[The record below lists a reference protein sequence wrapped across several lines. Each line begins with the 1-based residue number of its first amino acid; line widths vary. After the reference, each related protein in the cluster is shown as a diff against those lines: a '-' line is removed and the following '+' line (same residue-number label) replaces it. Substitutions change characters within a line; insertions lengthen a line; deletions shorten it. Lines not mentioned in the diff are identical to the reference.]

1 MRKQLH
7 NKQWLLYVCLS
18 VFTLSQTLLAQ
29 TTATFSR
36 RAMLGNQ
43 FSSRLGA
50 GMVTYGNDIY
60 IYGGNSNSANPQDM
74 IKYNVTTGAFTKMNR
89 IVSGVGNPKGKAFY
103 KVGDFFYHFDP
114 YGTGVSKYNP
124 ATDTWQENI
133 APYSASSPE
142 SGFVIGTTVYI
153 TSALNNTF
161 WAFDTATNT
170 WTQKAN
176 FPGSAVR
183 LGTFAFELNGKGYV
197 GGGRESG
204 CVSPTTC
211 FVSAFFE
218 YNPATDT
225 WTQKA
230 FYPIGVTGATA
241 VSVNGKAYVGLG
253 ECHNAQ
259 FNINSVLWY
268 EYDATADAWTAKQN
282 FMQYTD
288 GLAGYWDAVNQAKAV
303 AIGSDVYVFGGTT
316 ASYISTFT
324 KDDLYKYNTVTDQ
337 WTEVSDETG
346 GNRTLAFSVYSGG
359 KIYAGGGVNGEI
371 LNDFHVYDPATN
383 AWVRKADLPE
393 RYYNRGAAAIGNKIY
408 TIGGYNAQYGGINA
422 NNSIYIKGVFE
433 YDTTTEQWATKTE
446 FPGTARGSMATVTY
460 NGNIYTGFG
469 FNGAAV
475 MLNDFYRYNPT
486 TDTWTQMASAPFV
499 GGGNL
504 QHYMSGFVIGDFA
517 YFIKNNYMGPTARII
532 RYSFANNTWTEIN
545 VNIEDIFTINHTS
558 VAFAFNGK
566 GYIVVNN
573 SSGYAQRLLEYNPAD
588 NTTQYVATLP
598 FRSLNQSIT
607 ATEDGAYFAF
617 GESVYDGGEDTT
629 VGMPQTNQLWKLK
642 INAEISTATGTF
654 APETNLQVCAT
665 ALMANHQRNITDTEG
680 KIIASVK
687 STFGIS
693 GLCIEANSVPLTP
706 YRTTIGTFQ
715 QHPQQAM
722 FANKSVLTKSGE
734 ITIDSS
740 LRIYF
745 TTNELA
751 SFVNA
756 FNTQF
761 NANKSIADIKIISQY
776 DYNNPELADHNPLN
790 NLFAPPT
797 NPTGR
802 LYKIHTTT
810 MGDYLGGKYFE
821 ATSIS
826 GAGVHKEIY
835 VVLMSDPMPT
845 AAPQATAQS
854 FCGSAT
860 VANLTATG
868 ENLKWYSA
876 QTGGYLL
883 ESAALLSTGNY
894 YVSQTLYGSE
904 GPRTEVSVTITNPQA
919 PQGQATQ
926 SLNGNVATD
935 VTIEDIVISGSN
947 IKWYASPAAV
957 AAGTP
962 LPDGTQLANGV
973 TYYATQTINGC
984 ESAAF
989 AVTVSVTLSVSGND
1003 KVHFDYYPNPVHN
1016 QLNIVSGEPVTAVV
1030 VYNMLGS
1037 KVLEQKFNATTVVI
1051 DMSSLQQGSYLVRV
1065 STNDGQRSVLTIKK

>member
-1 MRKQLH
+1 MKKRLH
-7 NKQWLLYVCLS
+7 NKRWLLWTCLS
-18 VFTLSQTLLAQ
+18 VFTLSQAVMAQ
-29 TTATFSR
+29 ATATFSR

-50 GMVTYGNDIY
+50 GMVTYGNDIF

-89 IVSGVGNPKGKAFY
+89 IVAAGTNPKGKAFY

-142 SGFVIGTTVYI
+142 TGFVIGTTVYL

-176 FPGSAVR
+176 FPGVR
-183 LGTFAFELNGKGYV
+183 FGTFAFELNGKGYV
-197 GGGRESG
+197 GGGRENN
-204 CVSPTTC
+204 CVSPATC
-211 FVSAFFE
+211 FISAFYE

-230 FYPIGVTGATA
+230 SYPIGVAGATA
-241 VSVNGKAYVGLG
+241 VSVGGKGYVGLG
-253 ECHNAQ
+253 QRHNTQ

-268 EYDATADAWTAKQN
+268 EYDATADTWTAKQN
-282 FMQYTD
+282 FMQYAD
-288 GLAGYWDAVNQAKAV
+288 GLAGYWDAVNQARAV
-303 AIGSDVYVFGGTT
+303 AIGSDVYVFGGT
-316 ASYISTFT
+316 ISDYGSTLT

-337 WTEVSDETG
+337 WSEVTDEAG
-346 GNRTLAFSVYSGG
+346 GNRTLAFAVYTGG
-359 KIYAGGGVNGEI
+359 KLYAGGGINGEV
-371 LNDFHVYDPATN
+371 LNDMHAYDPATN
-383 AWVRKADLPE
+383 TWSRKADMTA
-393 RYYNRGAAAIGNKIY
+393 RIYNRGVAAVGNKIY
-408 TIGGYNAQYGGINA
+408 SIGGYNPFYARIDA
-422 NNSIYIKGVFE
+422 STLIYTKALFE
-433 YDTTTEQWATKTE
+433 YDTATDQWAAKTE
-446 FPGTARGSMATVTY
+446 FPGAARGSMATVSY

-469 FNGAAV
+469 FNGAAA
-475 MLNDFYRYNPT
+475 MLNDFYRYSPT

-504 QHYMSGFVIGDFA
+504 QHYMSAFVIGDFA
-517 YFIKNNYMGPTARII
+517 YFIKNNYMGATARMI
-532 RYSFANNTWTEIN
+532 RYSFANNTWTELN
-545 VNIEDIFTINHTS
+545 VSIDDVFTTNYS
-558 VAFAFNGK
+558 GVAFAFNGK

-573 SSGYAQRLLEYNPAD
+573 DSLGYGQRLLEYNPAD

-598 FRSLNQSIT
+598 FRSLNQSIA

-617 GESVYDGGEDTT
+617 GETAYNGGEDLT

-642 INAEISTATGTF
+642 LNAEISTAIGTF
-654 APETNLQVCAT
+654 VPETNLQVCAT
-665 ALMANHQRNITDTEG
+665 ALLANHQRNISDAEG

-687 STFGIS
+687 STSGIS
-693 GLCIEANSVPLTP
+693 NLCIEANSVPLTP
-706 YRTTIGTFQ
+706 YRTVIGTFQ

-734 ITIDSS
+734 ITLDSS
-740 LRIYF
+740 IRIYF

-751 SFVNA
+751 AFVNA

-761 NANKSIADIKIISQY
+761 NANKSIADIKIISHY
-776 DYNNPELADHNPLN
+776 DSASPELADHDPLN
-790 NLFAPPT
+790 NLFAPPA

-821 ATSIS
+821 ATSTS
-826 GAGVHKEIY
+826 GTTVHKEIY

-845 AAPQATAQS
+845 AAPQAAAQS

-868 ENLKWYSA
+868 TGLKWYSLP
-876 QTGGYLL
+876 TGGAVLDAA
-883 ESAALLSTGNY
+883 AALTTGNY

-904 GPRTEVSVTITNPQA
+904 GPRTEVSVTVTNPQA
-919 PQGQATQ
+919 PQGQSTQ
-926 SLNGNVATD
+926 ALTGNIASD
-935 VTIEDIVISGSN
+935 VTIEDLVVSGTG
-947 IKWYASPAAV
+947 IQWYASPADV

-962 LPDGTQLANGV
+962 LPAGTQLVNGL
-973 TYYATQTINGC
+973 TYYATQTVNTC

-989 AVTVSVTLSVSGND
+989 AVTVSVTLAVSGTD
-1003 KVHFDYYPNPVHN
+1003 RVAFDYFPNPVN
-1016 QLNIVSGEPVTAVV
+1016 DKLNIVAGEPVTAVS

-1037 KVLEQKFNATTVVI
+1037 KVLEQQYNATAVAV
-1051 DMSSLQQGSYLVRV
+1051 DMTALQQGTYLIKV
-1065 STNDGQRSVLTIKK
+1065 TTATGQRSVLTVKK